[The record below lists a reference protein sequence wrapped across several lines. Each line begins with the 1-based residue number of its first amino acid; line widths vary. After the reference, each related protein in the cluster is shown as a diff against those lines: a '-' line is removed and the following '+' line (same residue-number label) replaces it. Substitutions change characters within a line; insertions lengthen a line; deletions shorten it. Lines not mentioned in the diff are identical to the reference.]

1 MHPNNTH
8 HDHGN
13 NTEFGSR
20 FGDAMK
26 QKRVRLH
33 LSLAKLAER
42 VGCAKSYLSGIENGH
57 KGPPSDELIARIE
70 DALSFEPGE
79 LAECARWDRTPAQI
93 RSDINSLKFREQS
106 ALELARLLASSASAG
121 VSLDDLY
128 KSGKLN
134 TLIDTLENR
143 PPTAPPTI
151 PSTPAPAGALPME
164 IPLINK
170 VVAGYPASFTDLG
183 YPAGVADEYVR
194 SPDVDDPDAFA
205 ARVVG
210 DSMEPNYRQGDIVVF
225 SPARDVRDGMD
236 CFVRL
241 EPDHESTFKRIYF
254 EKDDAGGD
262 LIRIQPINNAY
273 PPRTVPREQV
283 AGLYAGVSVI
293 RPI

>member
-1 MHPNNTH
+1 MHPNSRQN
-8 HDHGN
+8 DPPNDPKGV
-13 NTEFGSR
+13 SR

-26 QKRVRLH
+26 QMRVRLH
-33 LSLAKLAER
+33 LSLAELAER

-57 KGPPSDELIARIE
+57 KGPPSDELIERLE
-70 DALSFEPGE
+70 EALSFPSGK
-79 LAECARWDRTPAQI
+79 LFECAHWDRTPAQV
-93 RSDINSLKFREQS
+93 RTDLDSLKSRERS
-106 ALELARLLASSASAG
+106 ALELVRLLSSSASTG
-121 VSLDDLY
+121 VSLDELY

-134 TLIDTLENR
+134 TLIETLEGQA
-143 PPTAPPTI
+143 APE
-151 PSTPAPAGALPME
+151 PSPAMPVSPSGLPME

-170 VVAGYPASFTDLG
+170 VAAGYPAEFTDLG
-183 YPAGVADEYVR
+183 YPTGIADEYVR

-225 SPARDVRDGMD
+225 SPAKDVRDGMD

-254 EKDDAGGD
+254 EMDDAGAEF
-262 LIRIQPINNAY
+262 IRIQPINSAY